1 MQNETI
7 GKTFAVA
14 LGVCLVSSIF
24 VSFAAVSLRDKQI
37 ENKKLDKVKNILIAG
52 NLYDESRSIQEIY
65 DQYIKAEIIELKTG
79 EPLPEDRYNDDL
91 NPADFDVQA
100 ITDNP
105 EYSDPLPAEKDIAG
119 IRRLPKYMVV
129 YRVIEDGELT
139 KIIVPVFGKGLWSTL
154 YGFLAIDK
162 DLKTASGL
170 TFYQHGET
178 PGLGGEV
185 DNPRWK
191 ASWKGKQL
199 LDDQGNVLI
208 EVIKGAVDP
217 SRPEAVRQVDG
228 LSGATLTTRG
238 INDLIR
244 FWLGENGYGP
254 FLKKLKEGADNE

>member
-24 VSFAAVSLRDKQI
+24 VSYAAVSLRDKQI

-52 NLYDESRSIQEIY
+52 NLYDPSRSIQEIY
-65 DQYIKAEIIELKTG
+65 NQYIKAEIIDLKTG
-79 EPLPEDRYNDDL
+79 DPLPQDQYNDDL
-91 NPADFDVQA
+91 NPDDFDIQA
-100 ITDNP
+100 IADNP
-105 EYSDPLPAEKDIAG
+105 DYSEPLPAEKDIAG
-119 IRRLPKYMVV
+119 IRRLPRYMAV

-139 KIIVPVFGKGLWSTL
+139 RIIVPVFGKGLWSTL

-162 DLKTASGL
+162 DFKTASGL

-185 DNPRWK
+185 DNPLWK

-208 EVIKGAVDP
+208 EVIKGKVVP
-217 SRPEAVRQVDG
+217 SSPKADHQVDG

-238 INDLIR
+238 INSLIR

-254 FLKKLKEGADNE
+254 FLKKLKEGSNNE